1 MINRFVELEHFV
13 GFDWAT
19 QKHAI
24 VAVNGAGEI
33 VLQLEFLDT
42 GPGWEQLR
50 QALMPL
56 GKFAV
61 AIETSRGPEVE
72 RLLAMQVTVYPVNP
86 SSAKA
91 YRTRKAPS
99 GVKDDLLDAYSLGDA
114 LRTDGS
120 QWKSLSP
127 EDPQTQ
133 LLRLLCR
140 DEMALIEQRT
150 AFVHQLTAA
159 LREYYPAALEAFDD
173 WTSPA
178 SWAFVERFPSAEL
191 LAKAGR
197 RKWQNFL
204 HSQRLYRPETAER
217 RMEIFARADQFQSPA
232 PAVREA
238 KSLLASSLAGMLRTL
253 QSRIKQYRQRIEK
266 CFADHPDH
274 DVFGSLPG
282 TGKTLGPRLLGE
294 IGSLRQQL
302 DSAEG
307 LQCLAGTAPVT
318 KQTGKTRFVQIR
330 WMCNKVLRHTV
341 HLWADESRQKC
352 AWADAY
358 YRRKREEGKSHAQA
372 LRCLGQRWIK
382 ILWKMW
388 QEHTPYDEGR
398 HMMNMV
404 RHGSFVIGRLP
415 AIEVA

>member
-159 LREYYPAALEAFDD
+159 GAVLRLEPLHVARELADEVAPRRPD
-173 WTSPA
+173 R
-178 SWAFVERFPSAEL
+178 EAEL
-191 LAKAGR
+191 GCGTWSLQDRLDVEQVSVGLGSRQSVAHATVNLSPGSSR
-197 RKWQNFL
+197 R
-204 HSQRLYRPETAER
+204 
-217 RMEIFARADQFQSPA
+217 
-232 PAVREA
+232 
-238 KSLLASSLAGMLRTL
+238 
-253 QSRIKQYRQRIEK
+253 
-266 CFADHPDH
+266 
-274 DVFGSLPG
+274 
-282 TGKTLGPRLLGE
+282 PRLL
-294 IGSLRQQL
+294 
-302 DSAEG
+302 
-307 LQCLAGTAPVT
+307 V
-318 KQTGKTRFVQIR
+318 
-330 WMCNKVLRHTV
+330 
-341 HLWADESRQKC
+341 
-352 AWADAY
+352 
-358 YRRKREEGKSHAQA
+358 
-372 LRCLGQRWIK
+372 
-382 ILWKMW
+382 
-388 QEHTPYDEGR
+388 
-398 HMMNMV
+398 
-404 RHGSFVIGRLP
+404 
-415 AIEVA
+415 